1 MDMEKQDLAWRC
13 LMNAERSVSSTL
25 KTFRQFVAYALI
37 GICTNA
43 VGYAIYLFAT
53 HVWGAP
59 KITMTVLYIVGAYS
73 SFIANRRFAFRHDGS
88 LGVAGGRYIVMQLIG
103 YIVNFGM
110 LLVFVD
116 MLNFPHQIVQAI
128 AIGVVAIFLFV
139 VLRLYV
145 FVPDKAVTKVVN

>member
-1 MDMEKQDLAWRC
+1 MGKQDLAWRC
-13 LMNAERSVSSTL
+13 LMNAERSASSII
-25 KTFRQFVAYALI
+25 KTIRQFVAYALI

-73 SFIANRRFAFRHDGS
+73 GFIANRRFTFQHDGS
-88 LGVAGGRYIVMQLIG
+88 MGVAGGRYIVMQLIG
-103 YIVNFGM
+103 YLINFGM

-116 MLNFPHQIVQAI
+116 VLNFPHQIVQAI

-145 FVPDKAVTKVVN
+145 FVPDTAVSKVVN

>member
-1 MDMEKQDLAWRC
+1 MGKQVLAWRC
-13 LMNAERSVSSTL
+13 LMNAERSVSSIL

-37 GICTNA
+37 GIFTNA

-73 SFIANRRFAFRHDGS
+73 GFIANRRFTFQHNGS
-88 LGVAGGRYIVMQLIG
+88 MGVAGGRYIVMQLIG
-103 YIVNFGM
+103 YVVNFSM

-116 MLNFPHQIVQAI
+116 MLKFPHQIVQAV
-128 AIGVVAIFLFV
+128 AIGVVAIFLFI

-145 FVPDKAVTKVVN
+145 FVPDTAITKVVN

>member
-1 MDMEKQDLAWRC
+1 MGKQVLAWRC
-13 LMNAERSVSSTL
+13 LMNAERSVSSIL

-73 SFIANRRFAFRHDGS
+73 GFIANRRFTFQHDGS
-88 LGVAGGRYIVMQLIG
+88 MGVAGGRYIVMQLIG
-103 YIVNFGM
+103 YVINFSI

-116 MLNFPHQIVQAI
+116 MLKFPHQIVQAV
-128 AIGVVAIFLFV
+128 AIGVVAIFLFI

-145 FVPDKAVTKVVN
+145 FVLDTAVTKVVN